1 MVEEIKKWD
10 YRVQQ
15 FGSTWSSVKPD
26 LMESTL
32 IEWGTEGWEVVSAVH
47 KSTNEVIVIA
57 KRPLT
62 REVIRARSMPTY

>member
-1 MVEEIKKWD
+1 MAEEMKKWD

-15 FGSTWSSVKPD
+15 FGSTWSGVKPD
-26 LMESTL
+26 TMEAAL
-32 IEWGTEGWEVVSAVH
+32 IDWGTEGWEVVSAVH

-62 REVIRARSMPTY
+62 REVIRARSMPAY